1 MADEIKRLR
10 KALLEY
16 DRVLPYLEGA
26 FRELFHRDLDLATLG
41 YYQRC
46 LVFAAGSGS
55 GTHQPF

>member
-46 LVFAAGSGS
+46 LVFAA
-55 GTHQPF
+55 